1 MLEPPQNPGRFSS
14 ARGSGVRHVVVDGQQ
29 IVSDGRSTRIDEE
42 KVIADALQATQK
54 IITKAGI
61 ADLVKD
67 WKSPQHHYTC

>member
-1 MLEPPQNPGRFSS
+1 M
-14 ARGSGVRHVVVDGQQ
+14 VVDGQQ